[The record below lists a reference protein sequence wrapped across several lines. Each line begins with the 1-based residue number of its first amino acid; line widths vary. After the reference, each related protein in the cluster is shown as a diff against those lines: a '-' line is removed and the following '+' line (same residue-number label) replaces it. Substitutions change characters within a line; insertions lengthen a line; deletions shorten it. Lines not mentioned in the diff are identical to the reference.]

1 VNRDAVWFITGCSTG
16 MGRDI
21 ALEALERGYRVMLTA
36 RNPAAVE
43 DLRARFPERASTAAL
58 DVTDR
63 AQIEVAVRRANEV
76 FGPIDVLVNNAGYGY
91 IAAIEEGEEAE
102 VRAMFETNFW
112 GLLAVTRAVLPQMRE
127 RRSGRIINN
136 SSQAGLM
143 SYPGTAYYSTSK
155 FAVEAL
161 SEGLSREVAAIG
173 IKVSAVEAGPVRTD
187 WAGRSMRRSPAR
199 IPDYAEVVGARAQ
212 LIVDMDGKQPGDP
225 RRAARAIV
233 DLAECQDPPR
243 QLLLGRGVLASYR
256 AKLAEVGAMLD
267 AWEKVTLEADFPAVD
282 PDRGEKR

>member
-1 VNRDAVWFITGCSTG
+1 VSRPQDKVWLITGCSTG

-21 ALEALERGYRVMLTA
+21 ALEALERGYRVVLTA
-36 RNPAAVE
+36 RNPDSVA
-43 DLRARFPERASTAAL
+43 DLVARFPQRSTGVAL

-63 AQIEVAVRRANEV
+63 AQIDAAVAHARAK

-91 IAAIEEGEEAE
+91 IAAIEEGDLTE

-112 GLLAVTRAVLPQMRE
+112 GLLAVTRAVLPEMRA
-127 RRSGRIINN
+127 RRSGQIINN

-161 SEGLSREVAAIG
+161 SEGLSREVADFG
-173 IKVSAVEAGPVRTD
+173 IRVTAVEAGPVRTD
-187 WAGRSMRRSPAR
+187 WAGRSMKRAPTR

-225 RRAARAIV
+225 KRAAQAIV
-233 DLAECQDPPR
+233 ALAECENPPR
-243 QLLLGRGVLASYR
+243 QLLLGRGVLATYR
-256 AKLAEVGAMLD
+256 QKLAEVGAMLD
-267 AWEKVTLEADFPAVD
+267 AWEEVTLSADYPSS
-282 PDRGEKR
+282 

>member
-1 VNRDAVWFITGCSTG
+1 MTDRRDAVWIVTGCSTG

-21 ALEALERGYRVMLTA
+21 AIAALERGHRVVLTA
-36 RNPAAVE
+36 RNPTTLAE
-43 DLRARFPERASTAAL
+43 LHSRFPERSSVAPL

-63 AQIEVAVRRANEV
+63 AQIDAAVRHANRT

-91 IAAIEEGEEAE
+91 ISAIEEGDEAE

-143 SYPGTAYYSTSK
+143 SFPGTAYYSTSK

-161 SEGLSREVAAIG
+161 SEGLSREVAPFG
-173 IKVSAVEAGPVRTD
+173 IRVTAVEAGPVRTD
-187 WAGRSMRRSPAR
+187 WAGRSMRRTPTLLA
-199 IPDYAEVVGARAQ
+199 DYAEVVGARAQ
-212 LIVDMDGKQPGDP
+212 LIADMDGRQPGDP
-225 RRAARAIV
+225 QRAAAAIV
-233 DLAECQDPPR
+233 ALAECDDPPR
-243 QLLLGRGVLASYR
+243 QLLLGRGVLAAYR
-256 AKLAEVGAMLD
+256 QKLAEVSASLD
-267 AWEKVTLEADFPAVD
+267 AWEQVTLGADFPI
-282 PDRGEKR
+282 E

>member
-1 VNRDAVWFITGCSTG
+1 VTGGASGIGAATCRRLAAEGARVAVTD
-16 MGRDI
+16 MN
-21 ALEALERGYRVMLTA
+21 LEGA
-36 RNPAAVE
+36 REVAGEVEGAAFE
-43 DLRARFPERASTAAL
+43 L
-58 DVTDR
+58 DVRSTESIH
-63 AQIEVAVRRANEV
+63 AAIGGAESEL
-76 FGPIDVLVNNAGYGY
+76 GPIDVLVNNAGYGY